1 MPYVGNTDDDRRTM
15 LETIGLQSID
25 ELFSD
30 VPEAARFP
38 ELNVPEPLD
47 EMHMLATLRRIAE
60 DNRVPSASFLGAG
73 AYDHYIP
80 PAVDYLSGRGEFV
93 TSYTPYQA
101 EASQG
106 TVQAIYE
113 YQSLIAGLLSM
124 EVVNASHYDGATAFA
139 EAVLMAVRATRGRSV
154 VVISGSVHPHYR
166 EVAETYCTPQGIE
179 IRTPGIPDRPGASG
193 PTAEELLDLAEDA
206 ACVAIQNPDFFGR
219 LTDLN
224 GFAEKVHDRGALLIL
239 HVDPIATALL
249 SSPGRL
255 GADIVT
261 AEGQPLGIPIS
272 FGGPYL
278 GIFAT
283 RRELVRKM
291 PGRLAGETRDTLGR
305 RGYVLTLNTRE
316 QHIRREKATSN
327 ICTNQGLMALRAAIY
342 ISLLGPEGMREV
354 ASVCHANTVRAIDRI
369 ASLPDCEV
377 TGNGSEVFKEFVVRL
392 PVDATAVVQH
402 AAAHGVY
409 AGVPLSTFYPER
421 PDELLVAC
429 TEKTT
434 PEQIDLLANALIKAI
449 EAEKQK

>member
-15 LETIGLQSID
+15 LDAIGLQSID

-47 EMHMLATLRRIAE
+47 ELHMLSALRRIA
-60 DNRVPSASFLGAG
+60 DQNPAPLASFLGAG
-73 AYDHYIP
+73 AYDHYVP
-80 PAVDYLSGRGEFV
+80 PAVDYLSSRGEFV

-124 EVVNASHYDGATAFA
+124 DVVNASHYDGATAFA
-139 EAVLMAVRATRGRSV
+139 EAILMAVRATNNRRVAV
-154 VVISGSVHPHYR
+154 VSGSIHPHYR
-166 EVAETYCTPQGIE
+166 EVAQTYCAPQGIE
-179 IRTPGIPDRPGASG
+179 IRTPGIPDKPGAFG
-193 PTAEELLDLAEDA
+193 LNPEELLDLAADA
-206 ACVAIQNPDFFGR
+206 ACVAVQNPDFLGR
-219 LTDLN
+219 LVDLT

-239 HVDPIATALL
+239 HVDPIASAILA
-249 SSPGRL
+249 SPGSL
-255 GADIVT
+255 GADIAT
-261 AEGQPLGIPIS
+261 AEGQPLGIPVS
-272 FGGPYL
+272 YGGPYL

-283 RRELVRKM
+283 RRGLVRKM
-291 PGRLAGETRDTLGR
+291 PGRLAGETRDADGR

-342 ISLLGPEGMREV
+342 VSLLGAEGMKEV
-354 ASVCHANTVRAIDRI
+354 ASVCHSSAVRAMEKI
-369 ASLPDCEV
+369 ASLADCEV
-377 TGNGSEVFKEFVVRL
+377 AQDGRDVFKEFVVRL
-392 PVDATAVVQH
+392 PVDAFAVAQR
-402 AAAHGVY
+402 AADHGVY
-409 AGVPLSTFYPER
+409 PGIPLGAFYPER
-421 PDELLVAC
+421 TDELLIAC

-434 PEQIDLLANALIKAI
+434 QEQIDLLADTLIEAI
-449 EAEKQK
+449 NAEKQR